1 MNLVNFGGL
10 IGDAI
15 ADTWMSIWLS
25 INSMV
30 YSIIELLYKVF
41 VAVANVNLFGEDV
54 FNKIVKRV
62 YIVMAIAML
71 FIFAYNLVLMI
82 INPDDKKSTGQMT
95 KMIKE
100 TIISLVLIVLL
111 PTIFNYM
118 SIFQRHV
125 LDSNILGQIILGDV
139 GGIASKDEL
148 TTYCEKYKKYTIIED
163 KTDIGDR
170 RYNWGY
176 VVGGTATGAVGGA
189 GVGALIGGGAG
200 LIASLADYFSQESK
214 SPIDELYKGCLL
226 FNAKSASSRGA
237 ATIAPTIFSAFYHP
251 TKYGYFECADFIEN
265 GVGKYDSYTT
275 NYIKTEDDKKMC
287 SYYYYSV
294 NMAKFTGSISAFN
307 EESYF
312 YSKVKK
318 DDGTFEFN
326 YILALVAGVLAVYM
340 FACYTMSIGV
350 RVAKLG
356 FLQIISPLTVMM
368 RIIPKKKEAIYDKW
382 QKMLLDTYLDV
393 FIRLLIIYF
402 SLFSISLVP
411 DVIHTLFS
419 SFEGGGI
426 TGALVNALAC
436 VIVILG
442 ILKFAQDAPGL
453 FKEFFGGSGS
463 FALKSPSK
471 QLSENKLA
479 MGGLGMAKGAIGG
492 SLRNGFKSYREG
504 KGIGGA
510 LLSGAGGLI
519 GGARRGARAGYGS
532 TTENFN
538 RNVDRSIEE
547 TTEKRRERAKY
558 KALHGGTV
566 GGVIKGHFGD
576 AIAAHSAWT
585 GFDGGRD
592 ILDTIKYEEDVISH
606 FDDYESMYKSGGYA
620 TMDARLKEMKAA
632 KKSNQGY
639 DGIPLSELG
648 NAIQNL
654 EKEMQQS
661 RIEAIKKNVQNAA
674 YVAYEFSQSLNS
686 DPKELARIR
695 DKLKLSDA
703 QIDQL
708 KGLQIKNNKVV
719 DANGN
724 AVSEDLIVKLL
735 EGEDIAYTVG
745 TDGKVEVTSTSSK
758 GLNGSSGDLKGQ
770 LSADKLS
777 VAYKHQTKLEQERKD
792 KK

>member
-176 VVGGTATGAVGGA
+176 VVGGTAAGAVGGA

-200 LIASLADYFSQESK
+200 LIASLADYFSQEYK
-214 SPIDELYKGCLL
+214 NANEELFKGCLL

-251 TKYGYFECADFIEN
+251 TNYGYFECADFIEN

-318 DDGTFEFN
+318 DEGTFEFN

-426 TGALVNALAC
+426 TGALVNSLAC
-436 VIVILG
+436 VVVILG

-463 FALKSPSK
+463 FALKSPKK
-471 QLSENKLA
+471 QLNENKY
-479 MGGLGMAKGAIGG
+479 AKGIIGATTGSAIGFA
-492 SLRNGFKSYREG
+492 S
-504 KGIGGA
+504 GIAKKKPIAAVGGIFR
-510 LLSGAGGLI
+510 GAKN
-519 GGARRGARAGYGS
+519 GARNMADADLTKKS
-532 TTENFN
+532 SFS
-538 RNVDRSIEE
+538 DSI
-547 TTEKRRERAKY
+547 KNSKY
-558 KALHGGTV
+558 KT
-566 GGVIKGHFGD
+566 
-576 AIAAHSAWT
+576 
-585 GFDGGRD
+585 
-592 ILDTIKYEEDVISH
+592 
-606 FDDYESMYKSGGYA
+606 DYEQNHTKFQAIRSGVQQKGGIEGYIKSKG
-620 TMDARLKEMKAA
+620 TDFIDFLKDTNNQSEKFGAANKLFTDSAIINNMIIDGIVKEENNAKEAWAANKPIALGDNYYRRDDTNGVWVDSNGKEYVKSEMKTEMDTYY
-632 KKSNQGY
+632 KKTKV
-639 DGIPLSELG
+639 
-648 NAIQNL
+648 A
-654 EKEMQQS
+654 EM
-661 RIEAIKKNVQNAA
+661 ADA
-674 YVAYEFSQSLNS
+674 
-686 DPKELARIR
+686 LA
-695 DKLKLSDA
+695 
-703 QIDQL
+703 
-708 KGLQIKNNKVV
+708 KNNKNQQL
-719 DANGN
+719 AFKQW
-724 AVSEDLIVKLL
+724 SEDFNKTMIDNFPKLATSLSDSFFKTISAEGGIEVKDLNDL
-735 EGEDIAYTVG
+735 MTKMESLQRKGALGDKNAYEQLASL
-745 TDGKVEVTSTSSK
+745 KVAMDKGFKNMKDSSYDM
-758 GLNGSSGDLKGQ
+758 NP
-770 LSADKLS
+770 
-777 VAYKHQTKLEQERKD
+777 

>member
-1 MNLVNFGGL
+1 MSLLSLCGFMS
-10 IGDAI
+10 DAI
-15 ADTWMSIWLS
+15 ADIWMSIWLS
-25 INSMV
+25 LNDFV
-30 YSIIELLYKVF
+30 YSIISVLYQVF
-41 VAVANVNLFGEDV
+41 EGVANVNLFSEAT
-54 FNKIVKRV
+54 FKKITSRI
-62 YIVMAIAML
+62 YIIMGIAML

-82 INPDDKKSTGQMT
+82 INPEEKKSTGQTT
-95 KMIKE
+95 KIVKE
-100 TIISLVLIVLL
+100 TIISLVLVILL

-125 LDSNILGQIILGDV
+125 LESGILSQIILGDT
-139 GGIASKDEL
+139 GGTSAEKCDYSQYTIYNEYDIGNVEDTSFLNWKTILSLGIYQIYLSTKDSTPTSMLTESCKYYSDEL
-148 TTYCEKYKKYTIIED
+148 
-163 KTDIGDR
+163 
-170 RYNWGY
+170 
-176 VVGGTATGAVGGA
+176 
-189 GVGALIGGGAG
+189 
-200 LIASLADYFSQESK
+200 SPSQ
-214 SPIDELYKGCLL
+214 
-226 FNAKSASSRGA
+226 RGA
-237 ATIAPTIFSAFYHP
+237 YALPATIFSAFYYP
-251 TKYGYFECADFIEN
+251 TRVDYNSCEDWIEAC
-265 GVGKYDSYTT
+265 K
-275 NYIKTEDDKKMC
+275 DDKNCSTNDVSEPEDKEMC
-287 SYYYYSV
+287 AYYVYDV
-294 NMAKFTGSISAFN
+294 KLAKYMGNIAPFN
-307 EESYF
+307 SESKF
-312 YSKVKK
+312 YSKVKA

-326 YILALVAGVLAVYM
+326 GLLALAAGVLALYM
-340 FACYTMSIGV
+340 FVCYTIAIGT

-356 FLQIISPLTVMM
+356 FLQIISPIAVMM
-368 RIIPKKKEAIYDKW
+368 RIIPKQKEAMFDKW
-382 QKMLLDTYLDV
+382 LKNLINTYLDV
-393 FIRLLIIYF
+393 FIRLIIIYF
-402 SLFSISLVP
+402 SLFAISLVP
-411 DVIHTLFS
+411 DVIATLFS
-419 SFEGGGI
+419 SIEGSWYVA
-426 TGALVNALAC
+426 ALSTV
-436 VIVILG
+436 VVILG
-442 ILKFAQDAPGL
+442 ILMFAQKAPEL
-453 FKEFFGGSGS
+453 FKEFFGSVGN

-510 LLSGAGGLI
+510 LMSGAGGLI

-547 TTEKRRERAKY
+547 TTDKRRERAKY

-566 GGVIKGHFGD
+566 GGAIKGHFGD

>member
-176 VVGGTATGAVGGA
+176 VVGGTAAGAVGGA

-200 LIASLADYFSQESK
+200 LIASLADYFSQEYK
-214 SPIDELYKGCLL
+214 NANEELFKGCLL

-411 DVIHTLFS
+411 NVIHTLFS

-426 TGALVNALAC
+426 TGALVNSFAC

-471 QLSENKLA
+471 QLSENKLGGSA
-479 MGGLGMAKGAIGG
+479 LGFVGGGLSSAAGNIWNSGKNLTNAQ
-492 SLRNGFKSYREG
+492 GFKG
-504 KGIGGA
+504 KAKALTKGIGSTA
-510 LLSGAGGLI
+510 SGTL
-519 GGARRGARAGYGS
+519 GGAIRGAKNGYGS
-532 TTENFN
+532 TGFKDLNRNIAEAKYATDAAQSEGFQNTLKHKAQKIGDGFVGFGQFISGSGASNFKLQAVEGSLKDIQNINANFKNGKIEGLESAYSKMNDDYNNNKPLNFN
-538 RNVDRSIEE
+538 GRQYERNENGWVNRNNSKDVLSHD
-547 TTEKRRERAKY
+547 AMG
-558 KALHGGTV
+558 KA
-566 GGVIKGHFGD
+566 IKD
-576 AIAAHSAWT
+576 
-585 GFDGGRD
+585 
-592 ILDTIKYEEDVISH
+592 H
-606 FDDYESMYKSGGYA
+606 FDALKKSEYVSQYTDNEKAFERLTSKMINTLNDNLPKVGNDVLEGINKKLEGSGIKFDNIDEITSKIGEFMKEGNKSGIYDIN
-620 TMDARLKEMKAA
+620 DA
-632 KKSNQGY
+632 
-639 DGIPLSELG
+639 
-648 NAIQNL
+648 L
-654 EKEMQQS
+654 EKNL
-661 RIEAIKKNVQNAA
+661 KNVK
-674 YVAYEFSQSLNS
+674 
-686 DPKELARIR
+686 KEVII
-695 DKLKLSDA
+695 A
-703 QIDQL
+703 QHE
-708 KGLQIKNNKVV
+708 K
-719 DANGN
+719 
-724 AVSEDLIVKLL
+724 
-735 EGEDIAYTVG
+735 
-745 TDGKVEVTSTSSK
+745 
-758 GLNGSSGDLKGQ
+758 
-770 LSADKLS
+770 
-777 VAYKHQTKLEQERKD
+777 KD
-792 KK
+792 K

>member
-62 YIVMAIAML
+62 YVVMAIAML

-176 VVGGTATGAVGGA
+176 VVGGTAAGAVGGA

-200 LIASLADYFSQESK
+200 LIASLADYFSQEYK
-214 SPIDELYKGCLL
+214 NANEELFKGCLL

-251 TKYGYFECADFIEN
+251 TNYGYFECADFIEN

-318 DDGTFEFN
+318 DEGTFEFN

-426 TGALVNALAC
+426 TGALVNSLAC
-436 VIVILG
+436 VVVILG

-453 FKEFFGGSGS
+453 FKEFFGGSGT
-463 FALKSPSK
+463 FALKSPKK
-471 QLSENKLA
+471 QFQENKLA
-479 MGGLGMAKGAIGG
+479 NGIIGATGTLANRAVNYGGNYKRILKDEKLSGTEKAWNAAKNTAGMLNPFSVINAARTGYDYTKDGKDKLQGINKATAESLTNPSFLYKAKKAGSEGMAQLSHYASTDYTNLQADKINLEIKTLDDLLKQKDAILKVLDSDKNIKNISLYYDRVIDEANKRNDFNEATRLAKEKKDTIKKLRDAIAYEKKNGYEATIKQLADG
-492 SLRNGFKSYREG
+492 SFKIDNKNTVDNSKKDAQFTTAIENFN
-504 KGIGGA
+504 KQ
-510 LLSGAGGLI
+510 L
-519 GGARRGARAGYGS
+519 
-532 TTENFN
+532 TENFSTIK
-538 RNVDRSIEE
+538 NVLQETNTTLTDIEGNSVDTLE
-547 TTEKRRERAKY
+547 
-558 KALHGGTV
+558 G
-566 GGVIKGHFGD
+566 IKGNIND
-576 AIAAHSAWT
+576 
-585 GFDGGRD
+585 
-592 ILDTIKYEEDVISH
+592 
-606 FDDYESMYKSGGYA
+606 
-620 TMDARLKEMKAA
+620 
-632 KKSNQGY
+632 
-639 DGIPLSELG
+639 
-648 NAIQNL
+648 
-654 EKEMQQS
+654 
-661 RIEAIKKNVQNAA
+661 
-674 YVAYEFSQSLNS
+674 
-686 DPKELARIR
+686 
-695 DKLKLSDA
+695 
-703 QIDQL
+703 
-708 KGLQIKNNKVV
+708 KNNMDFV
-719 DANGN
+719 DKIGKA
-724 AVSEDLIVKLL
+724 SERQM
-735 EGEDIAYTVG
+735 A
-745 TDGKVEVTSTSSK
+745 
-758 GLNGSSGDLKGQ
+758 
-770 LSADKLS
+770 ADKNIINSINNLKQGKS
-777 VAYKHQTKLEQERKD
+777 D
-792 KK
+792 K

>member
-176 VVGGTATGAVGGA
+176 VVGGTAGGAVAGA

-200 LIASLADYFSQESK
+200 LIASLSDYFLQESK
-214 SPIDELYKGCLL
+214 SPNDELYKGCLL

-265 GVGKYDSYTT
+265 GVGKYNSYTS
-275 NYIKTEDDKKMC
+275 NYIKTDDDKKMC

-318 DDGTFEFN
+318 DEGTFEFN

-402 SLFSISLVP
+402 ALFSISLVP

-426 TGALVNALAC
+426 IGALVNSLAC

-463 FALKSPSK
+463 FALKSPKK
-471 QLSENKLA
+471 QLSENKIA
-479 MGGLGMAKGAIGG
+479 MGGVNALRGGIYGATTGKGVAGKIGG
-492 SLRNGFKSYREG
+492 FV
-504 KGIGGA
+504 
-510 LLSGAGGLI
+510 SGAG
-519 GGARRGARAGYGS
+519 RGAVGGYDKAVKGLDTARTERENGS
-532 TTENFN
+532 TFWG
-538 RNVDRSIEE
+538 RQLDRARTAIGME
-547 TTEKRRERAKY
+547 TRA
-558 KALHGGTV
+558 
-566 GGVIKGHFGD
+566 
-576 AIAAHSAWT
+576 
-585 GFDGGRD
+585 
-592 ILDTIKYEEDVISH
+592 
-606 FDDYESMYKSGGYA
+606 
-620 TMDARLKEMKAA
+620 
-632 KKSNQGY
+632 
-639 DGIPLSELG
+639 
-648 NAIQNL
+648 
-654 EKEMQQS
+654 
-661 RIEAIKKNVQNAA
+661 
-674 YVAYEFSQSLNS
+674 
-686 DPKELARIR
+686 
-695 DKLKLSDA
+695 
-703 QIDQL
+703 
-708 KGLQIKNNKVV
+708 
-719 DANGN
+719 
-724 AVSEDLIVKLL
+724 
-735 EGEDIAYTVG
+735 EGEDRFTNRLNEKLKINSEDEKKLKSIKDKSTNAITKDTSKVKFDGFSFDGVDFSNMRYTQVKEYENVLRAAYENAEDVKDRNG
-745 TDGKVEVTSTSSK
+745 NVIKSVEEVK
-758 GLNGSSGDLKGQ
+758 KD
-770 LSADKLS
+770 
-777 VAYKHQTKLEQERKD
+777 AYKKLIDFQNAFGNEMKLKVNQGVDALINGNSFYGDSFSDSDYASVKADIASVMANEHENVLNIRNHTELKD
-792 KK
+792 ALDVIGSDSRDKSNKVSGVTTRSGYQARHADSRMVKNQGKSEKK

>member
-62 YIVMAIAML
+62 YVVMAIAML

-148 TTYCEKYKKYTIIED
+148 ITYCEKYKKYTIIED

-170 RYNWGY
+170 SYNWGY
-176 VVGGTATGAVGGA
+176 LVGGTAGGAVAGA
-189 GVGALIGGGAG
+189 GIGALAGVGAG
-200 LIASLADYFSQESK
+200 LIASLADYFLQESK
-214 SPIDELYKGCLL
+214 SPNDELYKGCLL

-251 TKYGYFECADFIEN
+251 TNYGYFECADFIEN
-265 GVGKYDSYTT
+265 GVGKYNSYTT
-275 NYIKTEDDKKMC
+275 NYIKTDDDKKMC

-411 DVIHTLFS
+411 NVIHTLFS

-426 TGALVNALAC
+426 TGALVNVLAC
-436 VIVILG
+436 VVVILG

-463 FALKSPSK
+463 FALKSPKK
-471 QLSENKLA
+471 QFQENKLA
-479 MGGLGMAKGAIGG
+479 NGIIGATGTLANRAVNYGGNYKRILKDE
-492 SLRNGFKSYREG
+492 K
-504 KGIGGA
+504 
-510 LLSGAGGLI
+510 LSGIEKAWNATKNTAGMLNPFSVI
-519 GGARRGARAGYGS
+519 NAARTGYDYTKDGKDKLQGINKATAESLTNPSFLYKAKKAGSESMAQLSHYAS
-532 TTENFN
+532 TDYTNLQADKINLEIKTLDDLLKQKDAILKVLDNDKNIKNVSLYYDRVIDEANKKNDFNEATRLAKEKKDTIKKLRDAIAYEKKNGNEATIKQLADGTFKIDNKNTVDNSKKDAQFTTAIENFNKQLTENFSTIKSVLQETN
-538 RNVDRSIEE
+538 TTLTDIEGNSVDTLE
-547 TTEKRRERAKY
+547 
-558 KALHGGTV
+558 G
-566 GGVIKGHFGD
+566 IKGNIND
-576 AIAAHSAWT
+576 
-585 GFDGGRD
+585 
-592 ILDTIKYEEDVISH
+592 
-606 FDDYESMYKSGGYA
+606 
-620 TMDARLKEMKAA
+620 
-632 KKSNQGY
+632 
-639 DGIPLSELG
+639 
-648 NAIQNL
+648 
-654 EKEMQQS
+654 
-661 RIEAIKKNVQNAA
+661 
-674 YVAYEFSQSLNS
+674 
-686 DPKELARIR
+686 
-695 DKLKLSDA
+695 
-703 QIDQL
+703 
-708 KGLQIKNNKVV
+708 KNNMDFV
-719 DANGN
+719 DKIGKA
-724 AVSEDLIVKLL
+724 SERQM
-735 EGEDIAYTVG
+735 A
-745 TDGKVEVTSTSSK
+745 
-758 GLNGSSGDLKGQ
+758 
-770 LSADKLS
+770 ADKNIINSINNL
-777 VAYKHQTKLEQERKD
+777 KQGKID
-792 KK
+792 K

>member
-170 RYNWGY
+170 RYNWGFVVGATAGGT
-176 VVGGTATGAVGGA
+176 VVGG
-189 GVGALIGGGAG
+189 GVGAIVSGGAG
-200 LIASLADYFSQESK
+200 LIASLADYFLQESK
-214 SPIDELYKGCLL
+214 SPNDELYKGCLL

-318 DDGTFEFN
+318 DEGTFEFN

-402 SLFSISLVP
+402 ALFSISLVP

-426 TGALVNALAC
+426 IGALVNSLAC

-463 FALKSPSK
+463 FALKSPGK

-479 MGGLGMAKGAIGG
+479 MAGLGAVR
-492 SLRNGFKSYREG
+492 S
-504 KGIGGA
+504 GIGGA
-510 LLSGAGGLI
+510 SRNFFAAKRDGANKGEILKTTLGGLT
-519 GGARRGARAGYGS
+519 GGMKRGAKVGYNSDLGNLSKNTDRAI
-532 TTENFN
+532 
-538 RNVDRSIEE
+538 DE
-547 TTEKRRERAKY
+547 TTTKRKERQKY
-558 KALHGGTV
+558 KALHPD
-566 GGVIKGHFGD
+566 GVIKGHLSD
-576 AIAAHSAWT
+576 ALASQKMWIGA
-585 GFDGGRD
+585 DGGRD
-592 ILDTIKYEEDVISH
+592 IIDTIHYEDEVIKH
-606 FDDYESMYKSGGYA
+606 FDDYKSMYESGGYNA
-620 TMDARLKEMKAA
+620 MDARLKEMKAA
-632 KKSNQGY
+632 KAAGQGY
-639 DGIPLSELG
+639 DGIAAGSALD
-648 NAIQNL
+648 NAISSL
-654 EKEMQQS
+654 EQKMKDD
-661 RIEAIKKNVQNAA
+661 RVKAIKNNLQNAA

-686 DPKELARIR
+686 DPTELAKIR
-695 DKLKLSDA
+695 DKLQLSDS
-703 QIDQL
+703 QL
-708 KGLQIKNNKVV
+708 QQLSSLKIKNNKVV
-719 DANGN
+719 DGTGN
-724 AVSEDLIVKLL
+724 VVSEDLIVKLL
-735 EGEDIAYTVG
+735 EG
-745 TDGKVEVTSTSSK
+745 DGSIDPATGKER
-758 GLNGSSGDLKGQ
+758 GGINGSSGALKGQ
-770 LSADKLS
+770 VSADKLS
-777 VAYKHQTKLEQERKD
+777 VAYKHQMKLEQERNE